1 MSSVHPCRSR
11 DKWRS
16 GGWAEL
22 SSPLAWRLETAVTD
36 RSAGEWG
43 CRQHGGIA
51 GTLYGIYRYLTF
63 IAINVK
69 CFETLDIYDETR
81 TSKQVYES
89 NAVCWPIS
97 PRDCHFS

>member
-36 RSAGEWG
+36 RSAGELG
-43 CRQHGGIA
+43 CRQHGGYSQEIA
-51 GTLYGIYRYLTF
+51 GHSLYGIYRYLTF

-81 TSKQVYES
+81 TSKQV
-89 NAVCWPIS
+89 
-97 PRDCHFS
+97 